1 MSCLFKKQNYDK
13 IAPMKLNILLSI
25 LFAIVTS
32 FAAIHEV
39 EHIEHN
45 DSSSCLV
52 CTVNNNLVSADAVL
66 HVADIDIFCFE
77 EVIQNSD
84 FLYLHVSIDS
94 NKSRAPP
101 KIS

>member
-1 MSCLFKKQNYDK
+1 
-13 IAPMKLNILLSI
+13 MKFNVLLSI

-45 DSSSCLV
+45 DSSTCLV
-52 CTVNNNLVSADAVL
+52 CTVNSNLVSADAVKFASDVELL
-66 HVADIDIFCFE
+66 HFE
-77 EVIQNSD
+77 KILQNAPVS
-84 FLYLHVSIDS
+84 YLHVRTYS
-94 NKSRAPP
+94 NQNRAPP

>member
-1 MSCLFKKQNYDK
+1 
-13 IAPMKLNILLSI
+13 MKFNLLLSI

-39 EHIEHN
+39 EHIQHN

-52 CTVNNNLVSADAVL
+52 CTVNNNLVSADAVQFT
-66 HVADIDIFCFE
+66 ADVEIFHFQE
-77 EVIQNSD
+77 IIQESSTSYSYRKIN
-84 FLYLHVSIDS
+84 F
-94 NKSRAPP
+94 NQNRAPP